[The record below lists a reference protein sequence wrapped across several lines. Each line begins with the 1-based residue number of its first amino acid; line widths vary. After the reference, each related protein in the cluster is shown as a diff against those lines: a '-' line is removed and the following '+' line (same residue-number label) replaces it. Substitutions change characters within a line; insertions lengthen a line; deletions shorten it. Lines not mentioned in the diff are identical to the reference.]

1 MTADVNATDV
11 RPVLWRDRFQSP
23 LLVPLRIDVEQV
35 DLAMLPDDRSQ
46 DLVDMNDPAG
56 YSIV

>member
-23 LLVPLRIDVEQV
+23 PVVPLRIDLEDV

-46 DLVDMNDPAG
+46 DLVDMNDLAG
-56 YSIV
+56 HSIV